1 MDEPLPTPAV
11 EAELLIVSDDDGE
24 PVYVGATSALIFRD
38 IANEAGYDA
47 VLRSTSDGEVT
58 LEELQAYDAVIWC
71 TGDYQE
77 EGGTPAQQDMD
88 ALIEYLYTGGGVVL
102 MGAFLGDPD
111 DSGQLLDIQVMQGD
125 HPLARGF
132 ETDQIIDLDLS
143 SMDEGFAP
151 HALLYYASEEIIF
164 ARGPKSELS
173 EAAVIAAIEGDELF
187 GKVINIGF
195 PIYLLSDEDAM
206 RLGTNVI
213 VWIMEE

>member
-1 MDEPLPTPAV
+1 
-11 EAELLIVSDDDGE
+11 
-24 PVYVGATSALIFRD
+24 
-38 IANEAGYDA
+38 
-47 VLRSTSDGEVT
+47 
-58 LEELQAYDAVIWC
+58 
-71 TGDYQE
+71 
-77 EGGTPAQQDMD
+77 
-88 ALIEYLYTGGGVVL
+88 
-102 MGAFLGDPD
+102 
-111 DSGQLLDIQVMQGD
+111 MQGD

-132 ETDQIIDLDLS
+132 EADQIVELDPS

-151 HALLYYASEEIIF
+151 HALLYYAPEEIIF

-173 EAAVIAAIEGDELF
+173 ETAVVSAIEGDQFF